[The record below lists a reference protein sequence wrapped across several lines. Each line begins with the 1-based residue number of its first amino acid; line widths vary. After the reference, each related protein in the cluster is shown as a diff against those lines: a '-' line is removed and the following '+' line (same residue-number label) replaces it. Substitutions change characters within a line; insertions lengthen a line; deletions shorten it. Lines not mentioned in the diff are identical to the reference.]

1 MHKKLHE
8 RQGSAGKKKKVANKK
23 LDIIE
28 MNAKADEIL
37 HDNFLKA
44 ALSRSIRR
52 KMQFNKESLEKYSK
66 RERER
71 IQGGRETVEDK
82 SNERVTLTR

>member
-1 MHKKLHE
+1 MKKDRDTQQVKKTQE
-8 RQGSAGKKKKVANKK
+8 RQGSAGKKKNGTNKRM
-23 LDIIE
+23 DILE

-52 KMQFNKESLEKYSK
+52 KMQYNKESLEKFSK
-66 RERER
+66 REREKLH
-71 IQGGRETVEDK
+71 V
-82 SNERVTLTR
+82 V